1 MFTSRRVVM
10 ARFLMSR
17 TVLLVY
23 GKTHLRNRG
32 LEVRILPGVLIE
44 KTLKATQNQGE
55 LSSWFLLALYPSNC
69 SHQKLDSKI
78 DSRAKTE
85 LGNRNGRRRVSGT
98 VSSISFSRGLASSLR
113 RGKDITTN
121 MAQALSLIHISEP
134 TRPY

>member
-1 MFTSRRVVM
+1 M

-32 LEVRILPGVLIE
+32 LEVRILPGVLVE
-44 KTLKATQNQGE
+44 KTYKATQNQGE
-55 LSSWFLLALYPSNC
+55 LSSWFLLSLYPSNC

-113 RGKDITTN
+113 RGKPKGITVN
-121 MAQALSLIHISEP
+121 MAQAISVVPLVSPLVEAYLVYH
-134 TRPY
+134 R

>member
-1 MFTSRRVVM
+1 M

-55 LSSWFLLALYPSNC
+55 LSSWFLHARSRHSTSLLAVRINTFVKRKQLAFFRFSN
-69 SHQKLDSKI
+69 KI
-78 DSRAKTE
+78 EAE
-85 LGNRNGRRRVSGT
+85 
-98 VSSISFSRGLASSLR
+98 
-113 RGKDITTN
+113 
-121 MAQALSLIHISEP
+121 QW
-134 TRPY
+134 

>member
-1 MFTSRRVVM
+1 M

-85 LGNRNGRRRVSGT
+85 LGNINGRRRVSGT

-121 MAQALSLIHISEP
+121 MAQASSVEP
-134 TRPY
+134 LGSPLVEVYLVYHR

>member
-1 MFTSRRVVM
+1 M

-98 VSSISFSRGLASSLR
+98 VPSISFSRGLASSLW
-113 RGKDITTN
+113 RGKGITTN
-121 MAQALSLIHISEP
+121 MAQAISVVPLVSPLVEAYLVYH
-134 TRPY
+134 R